1 MMNTVRLSLISL
13 LLCCVLGAWADNNIA
28 LSSVQGATGTEV
40 TISVTMNN
48 SDAVSALQLSIPL
61 GDNLTFV
68 ENSQKAGDRL
78 NGHTLSAGV
87 NNGVLNVMV
96 YSASMAA
103 ITGNEGEICS
113 FKLLLGNTPGT
124 ISLTP
129 SKVSVSDADGNS
141 LMISVSNGAVDIRGA
156 KLQINST
163 LDFGRVAINGSSQRT
178 VWVDNVGNEALTIT
192 DISFSSSVFSTTTI
206 MPMTIN
212 AGSSGWIYV
221 DCKPTVSGALDEEM
235 TLTSNSVSG
244 KSTIRLIAAAYG
256 ANELRL
262 QSVSGSTDEEV
273 TVPVLM
279 KNSDAINGF
288 QMEITMP
295 DELEYV
301 EGSFVLSDRKQDH
314 VVTAS
319 EADGILSVV
328 AYSPTDKTFT
338 GNDGEVGSFKVK
350 IVGSNNGSL
359 NISKAMMSS
368 TIDGKAI
375 DVLSNQSGC
384 NISVTSPQMYISAS
398 YDYANNYH
406 YIDFGSVAINNP
418 NIQKT
423 ISVRNR
429 GTAPLVISNVAFDNE
444 LFSIKEELPL
454 TIEPSQSKVLT
465 IAYHPQETGDF
476 STSMELYTND
486 PQKRLSIVKVFGN
499 IFTPDYLMGTA
510 EANRTGVKL
519 NVELNNYSDIYG
531 IQFDIN
537 TTQEFSVSS
546 DNVTLTERGKNL
558 SVSINSI
565 SEGKLRVVAYAK
577 NDQFISGGEGQVM
590 TIKLVP
596 KTVLPEGDYTMTLS
610 NIVLGSKGM
619 KNVYAGTAE
628 TAINYSV
635 SGAVPGDAN
644 KDGKVGIG
652 DIIAIRNIMAGKTEG
667 YDLDAADAN
676 QDNNVNN
683 DDIITIINF
692 MAGY

>member
-1 MMNTVRLSLISL
+1 MNTVRLSLISL
-13 LLCCVLGAWADNNIA
+13 LLCCGLGALADNNIA
-28 LSSVQGATGTEV
+28 LSSAQGTTGTEV
-40 TISVTMNN
+40 TISVTMTN
-48 SDAVSALQLSIPL
+48 SDAVSALQFSIPL
-61 GDNLTFV
+61 GDNLSFV

-78 NGHTLSAGV
+78 NGHTLSVGV
-87 NNGVLNVMV
+87 NNGVLNVMA
-96 YSASMAA
+96 YSASMAT

-113 FKLLLGNTPGT
+113 FKLLLGNSPGT
-124 ISLTP
+124 ISLSP
-129 SKVSVSDADGNS
+129 SKTSVSDADGNS
-141 LMISVSNGAVDIRGA
+141 LAISVSNGTVDIRGA
-156 KLQINST
+156 KIKINNST
-163 LDFGRVAINGSSQRT
+163 LDFSRVAINGSSQRT

-192 DISFSSSVFSTTTI
+192 DISFSSSAFSTTTT

-244 KSTIRLIAAAYG
+244 KSTIRLIATAYG

-279 KNSDAINGF
+279 KNTDAINGF
-288 QMEITMP
+288 QMEITIP
-295 DELEYV
+295 NELEYV

-314 VVTAS
+314 IVTAS
-319 EADGILSVV
+319 EKDGILSVV
-328 AYSPTDKTFT
+328 AYSPTDKTFE

-350 IVGSNNGSL
+350 IVGSNNCSL
-359 NISKAMMSS
+359 SINKAMMSS
-368 TIDGKAI
+368 TIDGKDT
-375 DVLSNQSGC
+375 DVLSGYFGC
-384 NISVTSPQMYISAS
+384 TVSITSPNMYTGYTSS
-398 YDYANNYH
+398 SF
-406 YIDFGSVAINNP
+406 DFGRISIKEQNV
-418 NIQKT
+418 QKT
-423 ISVRNR
+423 LGISNR
-429 GTAPLVISNVAFDNE
+429 GTAPLIISNITFANG
-444 LFSIKEELPL
+444 LFSVKEELPI
-454 TIEPSQSKVLT
+454 TIEESSYKT
-465 IAYHPQETGDF
+465 ITIVCNAKDEGDI
-476 STSMELYTND
+476 STNMEIYTND
-486 PQKRLSIVKVFGN
+486 PQKRLYVIKITGDV
-499 IFTPDYLMGTA
+499 FTPDYLTGTA

-546 DNVTLTERGKNL
+546 ENVTLTERGKNL

-619 KNVYAGTAE
+619 KNVYAGTTE

-635 SGAVPGDAN
+635 SGATLGDAN
-644 KDGKVGIG
+644 KDGKIGIG

-667 YDLDAADAN
+667 YDLNAADAN

>member
-279 KNSDAINGF
+279 KNSDAIN
-288 QMEITMP
+288 
-295 DELEYV
+295 
-301 EGSFVLSDRKQDH
+301 
-314 VVTAS
+314 

>member
-1 MMNTVRLSLISL
+1 MDTVRLSLISL
-13 LLCCVLGAWADNNIA
+13 LLCCGLGAWADNNIA
-28 LSSVQGATGTEV
+28 LSSVQGAAGTEV
-40 TISVTMNN
+40 TISVTMTN

-96 YSASMAA
+96 YSASMAT

-129 SKVSVSDADGNS
+129 SKTSVSDADGNS
-141 LMISVSNGAVDIRGA
+141 LAISVSNGSVDIRGA

-163 LDFGRVAINGSSQRT
+163 LDFGRVAINGSSQRSVQVNNAGT
-178 VWVDNVGNEALTIT
+178 ETLTIT
-192 DISFSSSVFSTTTI
+192 DISFSSSEFSTTMTLPLI
-206 MPMTIN
+206 VNTGGSVWISVNFMPVTRGTIN
-212 AGSSGWIYV
+212 
-221 DCKPTVSGALDEEM
+221 EEM
-235 TLTSNSVSG
+235 TIVSNNTSGNNIV
-244 KSTIRLIAAAYG
+244 RLIATTYG

-262 QSVSGSTDEEV
+262 QSVSGSIDEEV
-273 TVPVLM
+273 TVPVIM
-279 KNSDAINGF
+279 KNTDAINGY
-288 QMEITMP
+288 QMEISIP
-295 DELEYV
+295 NELEYV
-301 EGSFVLSDRKQDH
+301 DGSFVLSSRKQDH

-319 EADGILSVV
+319 EKDGILSVV
-328 AYSPTDKTFT
+328 AYSPTDKTFV
-338 GNDGEVGSFKVK
+338 GSDGEVGSFKVK

-359 NISKAMMSS
+359 NINKAMMSS
-368 TIDGKAI
+368 TIDGKDT
-375 DVLSNQSGC
+375 DVLSGSYGC
-384 NISVTSPQMYISAS
+384 TVSITSPNMYTSYASSSFNFGRISIKEQNEQNVQKSLNIHNRGSAPLIISNISF
-398 YDYANNYH
+398 AN
-406 YIDFGSVAINNP
+406 G
-418 NIQKT
+418 
-423 ISVRNR
+423 
-429 GTAPLVISNVAFDNE
+429 
-444 LFSIKEELPL
+444 LFSVKEELPI
-454 TIEPSQSKVLT
+454 TIDASSGKT
-465 IAYHPQETGDF
+465 ITIVCNAKDEGDIR
-476 STSMELYTND
+476 TNMEIYTND
-486 PQKRLSIVKVFGN
+486 PQKRLYVIKITGDV
-499 IFTPDYLMGTA
+499 FTPDYLTGTA

-546 DNVTLTERGKNL
+546 ENVTLTERGKNL

>member
-1 MMNTVRLSLISL
+1 MDTVKLSLISL

-28 LSSVQGATGTEV
+28 LSSVQGAAGTEV

-48 SDAVSALQLSIPL
+48 SDAVSTLQLSIPL

-113 FKLLLGNTPGT
+113 FRLLLGNSPGT
-124 ISLTP
+124 ISLAP
-129 SKVSVSDADGNS
+129 SKASVSDADGNS
-141 LMISVSNGAVDIRGA
+141 LAVSVSNGEVEIRGP
-156 KLQINST
+156 KVQINNST
-163 LDFGRVAINGSSQRT
+163 INFGNVAINSSKTQYVYIR
-178 VWVDNVGNEALTIT
+178 NVGNETLTIT
-192 DISFSSSVFSTTTI
+192 DISFSSSVFSTTAT
-206 MPMTIN
+206 PPLTVN
-212 AGSSGWIYV
+212 AGSSRAIYV
-221 DCKPTVSGALDEEM
+221 DCKPTISGALDEEM
-235 TLTSNSVSG
+235 TLVSNNITG
-244 KSTIRLIAAAYG
+244 KSTIRLMATAYG

-273 TVPVLM
+273 TIPVIM
-279 KNSDAINGF
+279 KNTDAINGF
-288 QMEITMP
+288 QMEITIP
-295 DELEYV
+295 NELEYV
-301 EGSFVLSDRKQDH
+301 DGSFVLSSRKQDH
-314 VVTAS
+314 IVTAS
-319 EADGILSVV
+319 EKDGILSVV
-328 AYSPTDKTFT
+328 AYSPTDKTFE

-350 IVGSNNGSL
+350 IVGSNNCSL
-359 NISKAMMSS
+359 SINKAMMSS
-368 TIDGKAI
+368 TIDGKDT
-375 DVLSNQSGC
+375 DVLSGSYGC
-384 NISVTSPQMYISAS
+384 TVSIASPNIYTIYNYSSFDFGRISIKEQNEQNVQKSLNIS
-398 YDYANNYH
+398 
-406 YIDFGSVAINNP
+406 
-418 NIQKT
+418 
-423 ISVRNR
+423 NR
-429 GTAPLVISNVAFDNE
+429 GTAPLIISNISFTNG
-444 LFSIKEELPL
+444 LFSVKEELPV
-454 TIEPSQSKVLT
+454 TIEESSSQT
-465 IAYHPQETGDF
+465 ITIVCNAKDEGDV
-476 STSMELYTND
+476 STNMEIYTND
-486 PQKRLSIVKVFGN
+486 PQKRLYVIKITGDV
-499 IFTPDYLMGTA
+499 FTPDYLTGTA

-537 TTQEFSVSS
+537 TTKDFSVSS
-546 DNVTLTERGKNL
+546 DNVSLTERGKNL